1 MSGADRVEGDLPV
14 RAASDVA
21 ADVEPGTVLGV
32 SGFGSVG
39 YPKAV
44 PLALAERADAG
55 DLDLTVGSG
64 GNVGGEI
71 DATLMATGAVT
82 RRYPYQGTPEANE
95 RVNDG
100 RLAFHD
106 RHVSRVADEV
116 LYGGLPRPDL
126 TVVEAVTV
134 GDGWFVPSTS
144 LGQTPALVEAA
155 DRLVVEVN
163 AAQPRGL
170 EALHDVYRP
179 DAPPTRAPIPL
190 TETGQRIG
198 TSRVTFD
205 PGKLEAVVHTDRPDA
220 TYEFRDPT
228 PADRALASN
237 LAGFLQ
243 TELAANPA
251 LREAVH
257 LQFGV
262 GSVGNA
268 AALALEEVDF
278 GDREVAYFGE
288 VVQDALLDHLDAGTL
303 SAASATSL
311 ALSSDGQQ
319 RLFADLDRYAEQ
331 VVLRPADVS
340 NAPGVVTRFG
350 VVAVNAAVEVDL
362 TGHVNSTHLRGTRM
376 VNGLGGSGDFNRNA
390 LVSVVALPSTAADGS
405 VARVVPKA
413 THVDHT
419 EHDVGVVVTE
429 HGVADLRGLSPRERA
444 REMLGVVHP
453 DYRPPLERYLE
464 RGLETGGHSPHDLET
479 AFDPLE

>member
-1 MSGADRVEGDLPV
+1 VSRVDRVEGDLPV
-14 RAASDVA
+14 RTADEVA
-21 ADVEPGTVLGV
+21 ADVAPGTVLGV

-44 PLALAERADAG
+44 PLALAEREDAA
-55 DLDLTVGSG
+55 DLDLTVVSG

-71 DATLMATGAVT
+71 DATLMATGAIT

-100 RLAFHD
+100 RVAFHD

-126 TVVEAVTV
+126 AVVEAVAV

-163 AAQPRGL
+163 AAQPREL

-190 TETGQRIG
+190 TETGERIG
-198 TSRVTFD
+198 SAHVAFA
-205 PGKLEAVVHTDRPDA
+205 PEKLEAVVHTDRPDA

-243 TELAANPA
+243 AELAANLT

-311 ALSSDGQQ
+311 ALSSDGQA

-362 TGHVNSTHLRGTRM
+362 TGHVNSTHLRGTQM

-390 LVSVVALPSTAADGS
+390 LVSVVALPSTAADGDVS
-405 VARVVPKA
+405 RVVPMA

-419 EHDVGVVVTE
+419 EHDVDVVVTD
-429 HGVADLRGLSPRERA
+429 HGVADLRKRSPRERA
-444 REMLGVVHP
+444 HEILAVAHP
-453 DYRPPLERYLE
+453 DYRPALERYLE
-464 RGLETGGHSPHDLET
+464 RGLESGGHTPHDLET

>member
-1 MSGADRVEGDLPV
+1 VNRVADGLPV

-21 ADVEPGTVLGV
+21 AEVEPGTVLGV

-44 PLALAERADAG
+44 PLALAERDDAA
-55 DLDLTVGSG
+55 DLDLTVVSG
-64 GNVGGEI
+64 GNIGEEI
-71 DATLMATGAVT
+71 DATLMATGAIT

-126 TVVEAVTV
+126 TVVEAVAV

-170 EALHDVYRP
+170 EAIHDVYRP
-179 DAPPTRAPIPL
+179 DAPPHRDPIPL
-190 TETGQRIG
+190 TETGERIG
-198 TSRVTFD
+198 TSRVAFD
-205 PGKLEAVVHTDRPDA
+205 PGKLVGVVRTDWPDA

-228 PADRALASN
+228 AVDRALASN
-237 LAGFLQ
+237 LAAFLQ
-243 TELAANPA
+243 AELDTNLA

-268 AALALEEVDF
+268 VALALDEVDF

-288 VVQDALLDHLDAGTL
+288 VIQDALLDHLDAGTL
-303 SAASATSL
+303 AAASATSL

-319 RLFADLDRYAEQ
+319 RLFDDLDRYAEQ

-362 TGHVNSTHLRGTRM
+362 TGHVNSTHLRGTQM

-405 VARVVPKA
+405 VSRVVPMA

-419 EHDVGVVVTE
+419 EHDVSVVVTE

-444 REMLGVVHP
+444 REMLGVVHSDFQP
-453 DYRPPLERYLE
+453 ALEQYLE
-464 RGLETGGHSPHDLET
+464 RGLAKGGHTPHDLGT